1 MKKFLVSMA
10 VAALAIPAL
19 AQSSAQARVA
29 VIDVN
34 KVLSTSAAGKAAAAR
49 LKQLQEAKL
58 AQGQKMD
65 DEIKALDNEINTKKI
80 SLSEEKLADM
90 QKQLSDKKIAMQRFA
105 QDADRELQ
113 EARDRVMADLN
124 TKIMPV
130 VDKIGKEMGLAA
142 IFNKFES
149 GLIYASD
156 AIDIT
161 DTVIKEFNSAPGT
174 APAAQPAKKQS
185 RFLIQCAARM
195 PAVPIHEIVALV
207 GGTYDGPPH
216 VGFHGIPPPS
226 GTPPRELA

>member
-19 AQSSAQARVA
+19 AQSSAPARVA

-34 KVLSTSAAGKAAAAR
+34 KVLSTSTAGKAAAAK
-49 LKQLQEAKL
+49 LKQLQDDKMARAQKL
-58 AQGQKMD
+58 D
-65 DEIKALDNEINTKKI
+65 DEIKQLDNDINTKKI

-90 QKQLSDKKIAMQRFA
+90 QRQLSEKRIAMQRFA

-113 EARDRVMADLN
+113 DAQGKVMQELN
-124 TKIMPV
+124 VKIMPV
-130 VDKIGKEMGLAA
+130 VDQIGKEMGLAA

-161 DTVIKEFNSAPGT
+161 DVVIKRFNDAQG
-174 APAAQPAKKQS
+174 APAAAKK
-185 RFLIQCAARM
+185 
-195 PAVPIHEIVALV
+195 
-207 GGTYDGPPH
+207 
-216 VGFHGIPPPS
+216 
-226 GTPPRELA
+226 